1 MKYRGQEVLAYFN
14 PEGALKM
21 EPTGNVNLLK
31 SLNGIVDERVE
42 EIMLEVVA
50 EHGNLVAVEKAVIK
64 LAH

>member
-1 MKYRGQEVLAYFN
+1 
-14 PEGALKM
+14 M